1 MKLNLAISSLANVLG
16 LINEKNGSNITTSQ
30 VTVTSIEASDENPGD
45 NTKITL
51 TGVNGQ
57 GIEGSRTF
65 YYGRVNVTSGVFPIP
80 EKVMLAPTDAGAEAV
95 AKFVAAY
102 NLRQEEI
109 YYDGW
114 AFPSPGVPGGVNVW
128 GAPDSLLYNDEI
140 HRIVL
145 EVEE

>member
-1 MKLNLAISSLANVLG
+1 MKINLALSSLSNVLG
-16 LINEKNGSNITTSQ
+16 LINEKNGSNIVASQ
-30 VTVTSIEASDENPGD
+30 VTVTSVEASTENPGD

-65 YYGRVNVTSGVFPIP
+65 YYGRVSITSGVFPIP
-80 EKVMLAPTDAGAEAV
+80 DKVMLAPTDAGAEAV

-109 YYDGW
+109 NYDGW
-114 AFPSPGVPGGVNVW
+114 VFPTAGVPGGVDVW
-128 GAPDSLLYNDEI
+128 GAADSLLYSDEV

-145 EVEE
+145 EVQE